1 MKILQVCHRYYPH
14 IGGAENL
21 VKEISERLART
32 HDVEVISADLS
43 PDVPRVEILNGV
55 KITRLSSLAPG
66 GAYSFAPKIFSI
78 VRKSNADIVHAH
90 NYHAFPAFFASCPHS
105 KKFIFSPYYHGK
117 GSNPMRNLLNKPY
130 SLLGM
135 KIFYRANKI
144 ICLSEFEKK
153 LILNNFPSIEI
164 DKFVV
169 IPAGIPIQ
177 QIKNA
182 KQFENTGGIIVYTGR
197 LDQYK
202 NIQVVIKA
210 MVYLPDVCFVIIGSS
225 GKYKNE
231 LKDMIIRLGVSNRV
245 KILENVTDAEKYS
258 WLKTCSLFINLS
270 GAESF
275 GINVLEAL
283 AADKPVLVNIEGGLK
298 DFVDKFAAATPVN
311 MDKIKD
317 NLAIYNLAQLI
328 KEKMGVQVL
337 NDVTP
342 YEWEKIIERVESVY
356 LE

>member
-21 VKEISERLART
+21 VKELSERLART
-32 HDVEVISADLS
+32 HDVEVISTDFS
-43 PDVPRVEILNGV
+43 PGIPASEILNGV
-55 KITRLSSLAPG
+55 KITRISSIAPG
-66 GAYSFAPKIFSI
+66 GAYSFAPKIFPLI
-78 VRKSNADIVHAH
+78 RKSDADVVHAH
-90 NYHAFPAFFASCPHS
+90 NYHAFPAFFASLVREE
-105 KKFIFSPYYHGK
+105 KFIFSPYFHGK
-117 GSNPMRNLLNKPY
+117 GSTSMRNFLNKPY

-135 KIFYRANKI
+135 KIFCRANKI
-144 ICLSEFEKK
+144 ICLSEFEKN
-153 LILNNFPSIEI
+153 LIVEKFPRI
-164 DKFVV
+164 DTGKFII
-169 IPAGIPIQ
+169 IPAGIQIQ
-177 QIKNA
+177 QIKSAN
-182 KQFENTGGIIVYTGR
+182 KFEIQRDIILYTGR

-202 NIQVVIKA
+202 NIQLIIRA

-225 GKYKNE
+225 GNYKNE
-231 LKDMIIRLGVSNRV
+231 LKDLIIRFGVSNRV

-283 AADKPVLVNIEGGLK
+283 AADKPVLVNIKGGLK

-311 MDKIKD
+311 VDGIKD
-317 NLAIYNLAQLI
+317 DEAIYNLAQII
-328 KEKMGVQVL
+328 KEKMGMQVL

-342 YEWEKIIERVESVY
+342 FKWENIIER
-356 LE
+356 